1 MNQLV
6 SLLLRVKNRKYLKY
20 VINKIIYISNNLFI
34 ISSMHILFNTNIYNY
49 SIYNNDVNN
58 NIINMYT
65 DIY

>member
-6 SLLLRVKNRKYLKY
+6 SLLLRVTNINYLKY
-20 VINKIIYISNNLFI
+20 FINKIIYISNNLFI

-49 SIYNNDVNN
+49 SIYNSNVNKN
-58 NIINMYT
+58 TINMFT

>member
-6 SLLLRVKNRKYLKY
+6 YILLRVKNREYLKY

-34 ISSMHILFNTNIYNY
+34 ISSMQFNNNIYNY
-49 SIYNNDVNN
+49 LIYNNNVNN